1 MSTEVRTYARASGD
15 SAGGKTVALLFLE
28 GSGVALYFLAFTFH
42 LLERGF
48 SYALVS
54 WTIACT
60 ALVGVFLGPVIG
72 FYVDQSRSKRRVLLA
87 SLLAMCAGI
96 VVQLASVYLVGE
108 TEVVVILVGVAIFAL
123 SYNPATLLLSQYL
136 QPTLR
141 SDIEVAYAVAAR
153 IQSYSVIVSAFT
165 AFLLFDLLRPSGL
178 IAVSACLILASAGM
192 STLTTSLDEDTDMTA
207 NTREAM
213 RISSARFV
221 LGVVRRVPFLV
232 VSVVVVALTVDAVG
246 TNIESIVVYF
256 DAFPIR
262 FVLLGTAFEG
272 FLSMAAAS
280 FYSARFA
287 GAASGS
293 ALPHLL
299 SLALFLVSFALLLAV
314 YYVGDG
320 YGALVFFFL
329 SYVTVSVGTCWWGIV
344 SIVWIRS
351 STENGTYAR
360 TMAAIRVPRALV
372 TFIGV
377 GSVGMILDRSGL
389 DVLLFGCASAMAC
402 LLFLTYALK
411 IEHRDSRQKEGDP

>member
-1 MSTEVRTYARASGD
+1 V
-15 SAGGKTVALLFLE
+15 GKAIALLFLE

-72 FYVDQSRSKRRVLLA
+72 FYVDQSRSKRRLLVA
-87 SLLAMCAGI
+87 SFLAMCSGI
-96 VVQLASVYLVGE
+96 AVQLASAHLVGAS
-108 TEVVVILVGVAIFAL
+108 EVVAVLVGVALFAL
-123 SYNPATLLLSQYL
+123 SYNPATLLVTQYL

-141 SDIEVAYAVAAR
+141 SDIEAAYSVAAR
-153 IQSYSVIVSAFT
+153 IQSYAVVASALT
-165 AFLLFDLLRPSGL
+165 AFLLFDLLRPTGL
-178 IAVSACLILASAGM
+178 IAVAACLILASACV
-192 STLTTSLDEDTDMTA
+192 SLLTTSLDEDKGVTA
-207 NTREAM
+207 NTREGG

-221 LGVVRRVPFLV
+221 LGVLRRVPFLV

-246 TNIESIVVYF
+246 TNLESIAVYF

-262 FVLLGTAFEG
+262 FVLLGAAFEG

-280 FYSARFA
+280 YYSARFA
-287 GAASGS
+287 GAASGL

-299 SLALFLVSFALLLAV
+299 SLALFFVSFALLLAV

-320 YGALVFFFL
+320 YGALLFFML
-329 SYVTVSVGTCWWGIV
+329 SYITASVGNCWWGIV

-351 STENGTYAR
+351 STENGNYAR
-360 TMAAIRVPRALV
+360 TMAAIKMPRALV

-377 GSVGMILDRSGL
+377 GSVGIFLDRSGL
-389 DVLLFGCASAMAC
+389 DALLLGCAAAMAC
-402 LLFLTYALK
+402 LLVLTYTRSADGRGPKQNASDL
-411 IEHRDSRQKEGDP
+411 

>member
-1 MSTEVRTYARASGD
+1 MLAKVRNRARASGD
-15 SAGGKTVALLFLE
+15 WARGRTVVLLFLE

-72 FYVDQSRSKRRVLLA
+72 FHVDHSRSKRWLLFA
-87 SLLAMCAGI
+87 SFLIMFAGI
-96 VVQLASVYLVGE
+96 AIQLASAYLVGS
-108 TEVVVILVGVAIFAL
+108 TEVVAILVGVTLFAL
-123 SYNPATLLLSQYL
+123 SYNPATLLLAQYL

-141 SDIEVAYAVAAR
+141 SNIEAAYAVASR
-153 IQSYSVIVSAFT
+153 IQSCSVIASAFT
-165 AFLLFDLLRPSGL
+165 AFLLFDLLRPTGL
-178 IAVSACLILASAGM
+178 IALSACLILASAGL
-192 STLTTSLDEDTDMTA
+192 SILTTSLDEDTGMTA
-207 NTREAM
+207 NTREAL
-213 RISSARFV
+213 RVSSARFV
-221 LGVVRRVPFLV
+221 FGVIRRVPFLV
-232 VSVVVVALTVDAVG
+232 ASVVVIALTVDAVG
-246 TNIESIVVYF
+246 TNLESIAVYF

-262 FVLLGTAFEG
+262 FVLLGAAFEG

-280 FYSARFA
+280 YYTARFA

-299 SLALFLVSFALLLAV
+299 SLSLFLVSFALLLAV

-320 YGALVFFFL
+320 YGALLFFML
-329 SYVTVSVGTCWWGIV
+329 SYITASVGNCWWGIV

-360 TMAAIRVPRALV
+360 TMAAIKVPRAFV

-389 DVLLFGCASAMAC
+389 NALLLGCASAMAC
-402 LLFLTYALK
+402 LLLLTYARTTK
-411 IEHRDSRQKEGDP
+411 DQD